1 MAIARWAALR
11 SLANAI
17 RLAVKPGGPSLG
29 ERLSSLPRL
38 VRATFRGDYT
48 GTTRGRLLLVA
59 GAVLYVISPVDA
71 LPEVLLPI
79 VGLADDAVVLSGIAA
94 WLVNETE
101 SYLAWERATGR
112 RGAARGDGTSSGPQ
126 DSPHHASPGPQ
137 DSPRYSRG
145 YSPQDSPAASET
157 VHGRVVP

>member
-11 SLANAI
+11 SLANAV

-29 ERLSSLPRL
+29 ERLASVPRL
-38 VRATFRGDYT
+38 VRATFRGEYT

-59 GAVLYVISPVDA
+59 GAVLYVISPVDL
-71 LPEVLLPI
+71 LPEVLLPV

-101 SYLAWERATGR
+101 AYLAWEQ
-112 RGAARGDGTSSGPQ
+112 GAARRGGAKGSGAASSGPQ
-126 DSPHHASPGPQ
+126 DTVPGHIV
-137 DSPRYSRG
+137 R
-145 YSPQDSPAASET
+145 
-157 VHGRVVP
+157 